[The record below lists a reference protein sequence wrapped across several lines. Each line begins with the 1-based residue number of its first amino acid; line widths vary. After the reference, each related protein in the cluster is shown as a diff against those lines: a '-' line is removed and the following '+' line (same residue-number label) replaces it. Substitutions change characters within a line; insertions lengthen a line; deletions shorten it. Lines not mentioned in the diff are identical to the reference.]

1 MTFVWLRQ
9 MNSESVQTRA
19 IARYKRLLGRGSLI
33 AMGLLASLGSLEA
46 EAEAHHPP
54 YVRVGDGWLKGTREG
69 DGLDRYL
76 GVPYAQ
82 APVGELRWRP
92 PESVEPWKGVKSAEN
107 LPPRCAQIG
116 SEGPGNEDCLY
127 MNIFVPRVPR
137 HRGPLP
143 VLFYIHGGSLRVG
156 SAWDNDPSRIA
167 RETGTIVV
175 MVNYRLG
182 MLGFMSHAA
191 LDAEAS
197 DGVSGNYGLMD
208 QQAALQWVH
217 DEISSFGG
225 DPNNVTIAGASAGAG
240 SVCAHLSSEPVQGL
254 FSGAVIQSG
263 VCWAQ
268 DIDASLATG
277 TAFAEAAGCADPA
290 TAAECLRAQSTEAL
304 LAVDSWDFLV
314 MPTWGGALIPAPPA
328 EQIADGNF
336 ANVPVVFGF
345 TENETRTSAAGLYPM
360 TLEDH
365 DAFIAG
371 FFGEDADAVK
381 AVYPVE
387 NYDDP
392 YYALVDAVDD
402 SGVFDVTGCR
412 AYDLAAQ
419 FAAHVPTY
427 VYQFADQSAPNPTW
441 LVAAPG
447 FVAGASHGADEP
459 YWFDRPFDTLPPLT
473 DPQADL
479 ASEMVQY
486 LGGFAEDGRTAARH
500 LPRWPRYDSRQRV
513 MQFIPGET
521 GITRSLSDVNHCDFW
536 ESLGY

>member
-1 MTFVWLRQ
+1 MTFVWLRE
-9 MNSESVQTRA
+9 MNIHTRA
-19 IARYKRLLGRGSLI
+19 IARCKGLLRRSPLI
-33 AMGLLASLGSLEA
+33 ALGLLGSLCALEGQA
-46 EAEAHHPP
+46 DAHHGP
-54 YVRVGDGWLKGTREG
+54 YVRVDDGWLKGTREG

-76 GVPYAQ
+76 GVAYAQ

-92 PESVEPWKGVKSAEN
+92 PEPVDAWKGVRSAEN

-116 SEGPGNEDCLY
+116 SEGPGDEDCLY
-127 MNIFVPRVPR
+127 MNIFVPRLTR

-182 MLGFMSHAA
+182 MFGFISHAA

-217 DEISSFGG
+217 DEISAFGG
-225 DPNNVTIAGASAGAG
+225 DPNNVTIAGASAGAS
-240 SVCAHLSSEPVQGL
+240 SVCAHLSSEPAQGL
-254 FSGAVIQSG
+254 FSAAVIQSG

-277 TAFAEAAGCADPA
+277 TAYAEAAGCVDPT

-304 LAVDSWDFLV
+304 LAVDSWNLLV
-314 MPTWGGALIPAPPA
+314 MPTWGGALMPAPPV
-328 EQIADGNF
+328 EQIAAGNF
-336 ANVPVVFGF
+336 ADVPVIFGF
-345 TENETRTSAAGLYPM
+345 TENETRTSAAGFFPM
-360 TLEDH
+360 TPEDY
-365 DAFIAG
+365 DAFIDG
-371 FFGEDADAVK
+371 FFGEHADAVK
-381 AVYPVE
+381 AMYPVE
-387 NYDDP
+387 DYDDP
-392 YYALVDAVDD
+392 FYALTDAVDD

-441 LVAAPG
+441 LAAAPG
-447 FVAGASHGADEP
+447 FVAGASHGSDEP

-473 DPQADL
+473 DAQSDL

-486 LGGFAEDGRTAARH
+486 LGGFAENGRPSVRY
-500 LPRWPRYDSRQRV
+500 LPHWSRYDQRQRV
-513 MQFIPGET
+513 MQFVPGET
-521 GITRSLSDVNHCDFW
+521 GITRSLSEVNHCDFW
-536 ESLGY
+536 DSIGY